1 MLGVDILIFVTLGTQ
16 DKSFERL
23 LDAVQKQIDL
33 GNIKDEVIVQ
43 SGYTKFKSKDMKIFD
58 LVNRDKFDEYMSDCS
73 LLITH
78 GGVGSIIGGLNH
90 GKKVIAAA
98 RLKKY
103 KEHTND
109 HQIQIIE
116 AFSNEGYILSL
127 DDFLVNYPKSEKIL
141 KDKIKSTSYEIL
153 ELILLANLKQDKLVE
168 QQLIISKINM
178 LDFYFEESYKK
189 KYISEKT
196 CMRKVQEL
204 SNITKMV
211 YGWIKNGSKV

>member
-1 MLGVDILIFVTLGTQ
+1 MNNEFRII
-16 DKSFERL
+16 KNM
-23 LDAVQKQIDL
+23 KQ
-33 GNIKDEVIVQ
+33 
-43 SGYTKFKSKDMKIFD
+43 F
-58 LVNRDKFDEYMSDCS
+58 
-73 LLITH
+73 
-78 GGVGSIIGGLNH
+78 
-90 GKKVIAAA
+90 
-98 RLKKY
+98 
-103 KEHTND
+103 
-109 HQIQIIE
+109 
-116 AFSNEGYILSL
+116 ILSL
-127 DDFLVNYPKSEKIL
+127 DILLINYPKSEKIL